1 MPPRIRI
8 IAIIMSFALV
18 LYVFELVRRRYLNE
32 EYSLGWLIT
41 GMAIFILA
49 LWEDLL
55 SFITHLVGATL
66 FTSTLFFFGLFFL
79 MIICLHFSVRISTL
93 TNQVK
98 KLTQRLAILSSE
110 MEELKDRRDG

>member
-1 MPPRIRI
+1 MPPKIRI
-8 IAIIMSFALV
+8 IAIGMSFILI
-18 LYVFELVRRRYLNE
+18 LYVLELVRRRHLNE

-41 GMAIFILA
+41 GLAIFVLA
-49 LWEDLL
+49 LWEDFL

-98 KLTQRLAILSSE
+98 RLTQKLALLSSE
-110 MEELKDRRDG
+110 MEEIRDKGDG